1 MSCFASGMKSNGDFP
16 IFQDGSG
23 HFPGGN
29 RKREGDL
36 LSAVML
42 IVRIVILDAGNKSSL
57 SLHLC

>member
-36 LSAVML
+36 LSAVYAHCSHCHF
-42 IVRIVILDAGNKSSL
+42 RCWK
-57 SLHLC
+57 

>member
-1 MSCFASGMKSNGDFP
+1 MKTFK

-36 LSAVML
+36 FSAVL
-42 IVRIVILDAGNKSSL
+42 YSL
-57 SLHLC
+57 LVLSF

>member
-1 MSCFASGMKSNGDFP
+1 MKTIK

-36 LSAVML
+36 FSAVL
-42 IVRIVILDAGNKSSL
+42 HSL
-57 SLHLC
+57 FALSF